1 MSQVHTEFLALSHF
15 THYLISST
23 QKPDEVDNI
32 HSILPVRSLKLEGH
46 TSSKWQAIVHTLAGL
61 FRVHW
66 GGREMAEQE

>member
-46 TSSKWQAIVHTLAGL
+46 TSSKWQSRCAHFS

-66 GGREMAEQE
+66 GGRETAEQE